1 MLENNSNQGSTEEA
15 VYEEL
20 PEQTE
25 IKRRRVLT
33 SALSVSA
40 LIVTAANQPAWAGD
54 RCTRSALNSANLSGR
69 QTFLGCGKSAGFWK
83 TSLDKWPSD
92 CSHSQSF
99 TAIFGS
105 WKYKSPTAI
114 LFDGKTLGQVI
125 QQYSGASDSNPGNI
139 AKHVVGAYV
148 NAHAFP
154 KSSPSG
160 KGFAYSPTEVV
171 SMFKSAAN
179 SASISGTDTAFATLK
194 DTFQTANNLYD
205 GSTDWS

>member
-1 MLENNSNQGSTEEA
+1 MLDKQPNKSSTGEA
-15 VYEEL
+15 VSQEL

-25 IKRRRVLT
+25 SKRRRVLT
-33 SALSVSA
+33 SAISASA

-69 QTFLGCGKSAGFWK
+69 QTFLGCGRSAGFWK
-83 TSLDKWPSD
+83 TNLDKWPSD
-92 CSHSQSF
+92 CSASQSF

-105 WKYKSPTAI
+105 WKYKSPSI
-114 LFDGKTLGQVI
+114 VLFDGKTLGQVI
-125 QQYSGASDSNPGNI
+125 QYSGTSDNNPGNI

-154 KSSPSG
+154 KSSLSG

-171 SMFKSAAN
+171 NMFKTAAN
-179 SASISGTDTAFATLK
+179 SACISGTDAAFATLK

-205 GSTDWS
+205 ATTDWP